1 MKRRIAETMRLILF
15 GPPGAG
21 KGTQADFIRE
31 KCGVEHISTGD
42 VLREAMKNE
51 TEVGLYAKSFMD
63 KGELVPD
70 EVVTEIIRLK
80 ISELGEGG
88 FMLDGFPRTLEQA
101 RSLGS
106 ILSDT
111 GIGIDAV
118 IFLEVSDEEVVQR
131 IIKRQ
136 EIEGRQDDT
145 EDVIKNRLRV
155 YKDQTSPLKDFYEK
169 AGVLRTVEGV
179 GQISD
184 IAERIDGVLK
194 QLQ

>member
-1 MKRRIAETMRLILF
+1 MRLILF

-31 KCGVEHISTGD
+31 RYEVEHISTGD

-70 EVVTEIIRLK
+70 EVVTEIIRQKLSA
-80 ISELGEGG
+80 IGEGG

-101 RSLGS
+101 RSLDG
-106 ILSDT
+106 ILADA

-118 IFLEVSDEEVVQR
+118 IFLEVPDEEVVQR
-131 IIKRQ
+131 ITKRQ
-136 EIEGRQDDT
+136 EIEGRRDDT
-145 EDVIKNRLRV
+145 EDVIRNRLRV

-169 AGVLRTVEGV
+169 AGVLRAVEGV

>member
-1 MKRRIAETMRLILF
+1 MRLILF

-21 KGTQADFIRE
+21 KGTQADLIRE
-31 KCGVEHISTGD
+31 KYEVEHISTGD
-42 VLREAMKNE
+42 VLREAMRNG

-70 EVVTEIIRLK
+70 EVVTEIIRQK
-80 ISELGEGG
+80 ISALGEGG

-101 RSLGS
+101 RSLDS
-106 ILSDT
+106 ILADA

-118 IFLEVSDEEVVQR
+118 ISLEVPDQEVVQR

-136 EIEGRQDDT
+136 ETEGRLDDT
-145 EDVIKNRLRV
+145 EDVIMNRLRV

-169 AGVLRTVEGV
+169 IGVLRTVEGV

-184 IAERIDGVLK
+184 IAERIDDVLK

>member
-1 MKRRIAETMRLILF
+1 MPETMRLILF

-31 KCGVEHISTGD
+31 KYGVEHISTGD
-42 VLREAMKNE
+42 VLREAIKKE
-51 TEVGLYAKSFMD
+51 TEVGFYAKSFMD

-70 EVVTEIIRLK
+70 EVVTETIRLK
-80 ISELGEGG
+80 ISGLGEGG

-101 RSLGS
+101 RSLDS
-106 ILSDT
+106 ILSDA
-111 GIGIDAV
+111 GIGVDAV
-118 IFLEVSDEEVVQR
+118 IFLEVPDEEVVRR

-155 YKDQTSPLKDFYEK
+155 YKDQTSPLKDFYGK

-179 GQISD
+179 GEISD